1 MKGKNAALA
10 WSVIHSIGD
19 IIEEKVLLKFNETAY
34 LFWMNFA
41 TGIVTILFSI
51 IGGVEL
57 TWLSFGVIIVYS
69 IAIIGG
75 DFCYVKAIQ
84 TLPIGLANLID
95 SGSLFIILICDI
107 LLGYIAPKLSFFFLF
122 ILFFLSIY
130 IFSNETNKMKNEITN
145 KKIDFKNI
153 FILITSTIFYASEP
167 YFIKLASSKGAN
179 ELGINLTYYIV
190 AIPIFYYLY
199 KKDAQNKISLPK
211 KEKKEF
217 IKNMIILG
225 IIYATTSFIYML
237 AFIGETPVLIT
248 LITKLQLFIV
258 VLISVIRKT
267 DKMNWKK
274 TISLLMGVT
283 SIVLMTLI
291 S

>member
-122 ILFFLSIY
+122 IHFYHLSLFL
-130 IFSNETNKMKNEITN
+130 IF
-145 KKIDFKNI
+145 F
-153 FILITSTIFYASEP
+153 
-167 YFIKLASSKGAN
+167 
-179 ELGINLTYYIV
+179 
-190 AIPIFYYLY
+190 
-199 KKDAQNKISLPK
+199 Q
-211 KEKKEF
+211 
-217 IKNMIILG
+217 
-225 IIYATTSFIYML
+225 
-237 AFIGETPVLIT
+237 TPNDP
-248 LITKLQLFIV
+248 
-258 VLISVIRKT
+258 S
-267 DKMNWKK
+267 
-274 TISLLMGVT
+274 
-283 SIVLMTLI
+283 
-291 S
+291 